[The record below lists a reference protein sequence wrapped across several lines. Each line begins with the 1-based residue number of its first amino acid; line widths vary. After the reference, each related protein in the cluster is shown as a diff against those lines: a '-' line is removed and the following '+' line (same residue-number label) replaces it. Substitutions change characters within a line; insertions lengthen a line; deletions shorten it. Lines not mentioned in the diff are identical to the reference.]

1 MTLHQEILK
10 LFWHN
15 VKDYFK
21 CPLHLLVHTSIQHRP
36 LPFETILIPPV
47 QNKCVLNCSKN
58 WNAMMCHWQ
67 HCTDWCFFYLPF
79 EGVSKKAG
87 AQTGP
92 GFLSVET
99 YPAPHKIPAAAEG

>member
-1 MTLHQEILK
+1 
-10 LFWHN
+10 
-15 VKDYFK
+15 
-21 CPLHLLVHTSIQHRP
+21 
-36 LPFETILIPPV
+36 
-47 QNKCVLNCSKN
+47 
-58 WNAMMCHWQ
+58 MMCHWQ